1 MDTNNSLANL
11 SEQLAAAVEK
21 ASRSIVAID
30 ARPRV
35 PTSGIIWRE
44 GVIVSTNH
52 TIRRD
57 EDITIQLQ
65 DGARHAVTLV
75 GRDAGTDLAVLKIA
89 DEAAGKS
96 LHPVE
101 IGDAANLKVGNIV
114 LAVGFT
120 DAERGVRASFGIV
133 NSVAGAWRTWRGD
146 EIDRFISLDAAI
158 YLGFS
163 GGALVDAEGK
173 VYGVNTSAFG
183 RGTALTIPASTVN
196 RVVETLL
203 TKGKI
208 ARPYLGIY
216 MHQPIPL
223 SQNLRDKL
231 NLQQASGLMIVT
243 VEPDSP
249 AEKAGIFIGDVLLRL
264 EGREMTD
271 IVDIQTILAGRE
283 PGSPVK
289 ADLLRGGELK
299 TVEITLGE
307 RPVRSERRHR
317 RRR

>member
-1 MDTNNSLANL
+1 MDTNNSLANI
-11 SEQLAAAVEK
+11 SEQLAASVEK

-35 PTSGIIWRE
+35 PTSGIVWRN

-65 DGARHAVTLV
+65 NGARHAVTLV
-75 GRDAGTDLAVLKIA
+75 GRDAGTDLAVLKIS
-89 DEAAGKS
+89 DEAAGQS
-96 LHPVE
+96 LQPVE

-114 LAVGFT
+114 LAVGCT
-120 DAERGVRASFGIV
+120 DAERGARASFGIV

-146 EIDRFISLDAAI
+146 EIDRFISLDVAI
-158 YLGFS
+158 YIGFS

-183 RGTALTIPASTVN
+183 RGTALTIPASTVS

-203 TKGKI
+203 TRGKV
-208 ARPYLGIY
+208 ARPYLGIGA
-216 MHQPIPL
+216 QQRIPL

-231 NLQQASGLMIVT
+231 NLQQATGLMILI
-243 VEPDSP
+243 VEPGDP

-264 EGREMTD
+264 EGKETTD
-271 IVDIQTILAGRE
+271 IVDIQTILAERE